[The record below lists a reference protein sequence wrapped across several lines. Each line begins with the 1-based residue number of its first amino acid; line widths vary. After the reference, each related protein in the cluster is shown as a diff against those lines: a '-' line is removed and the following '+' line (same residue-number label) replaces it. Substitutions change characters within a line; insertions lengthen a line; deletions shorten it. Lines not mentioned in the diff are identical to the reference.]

1 MGRVQQDSG
10 AMVRTHALNRDERAD
25 RARITVNKVIPE
37 YLRTSPRARHG
48 IHKSVVV
55 EDPEPRREDSPT
67 EGISHSSK
75 IRIRVKDTDTF
86 TAARQMTYSSRRASV
101 SANFNRDQATRRV
114 ANVCILNQAS
124 AIKPGGGFLDGV
136 HSQEEFL
143 CQRSTLFASLWDKLY
158 PLPEV
163 GGIFST
169 DVLVFGDSTPEAE
182 ELSKK
187 DRIYIDVISASMIRF
202 PGALKWKHD
211 SDEVRLGCSCGVS
224 YCDQDRELV
233 KSKMQG
239 VLRIAQEKGCE
250 KLVLGAWGCGAYA
263 NPPKEV
269 ARLWKKAICGT
280 SKSPVSW
287 PGIKEIVFAITDRP
301 ALKEFEKCFADVIAS
316 SAAEAERSPPP
327 ERASQSEATAKDRVQ
342 DLITEIQETEI
353 QLAQLQNPRT
363 RGRLRDK
370 LTNLNK
376 QLAELGKAESPGE
389 DGSYDGEDDIEAED
403 GFVVQGYPASDNEDN
418 SYYNFDENDVAS
430 SGSATPASTY
440 EFRFE
445 ASPPQQRR
453 KTSSG
458 TATPPLDDESYVHAA
473 MSSSMTSSPS
483 RSGRAGAQIQRMN
496 SFEREIE
503 DRRRLNE
510 TGGWFSGSVNELSAL
525 LRKTGAGGADGLN
538 PALSPA
544 EPRHENAAFPEF

>member
-1 MGRVQQDSG
+1 
-10 AMVRTHALNRDERAD
+10 MVHTHALSRDERAD
-25 RARITVNKVIPE
+25 RARNTVNKVIPE

-48 IHKSVVV
+48 IHKSVMI
-55 EDPEPRREDSPT
+55 EDPQPKREDSPT
-67 EGISHSSK
+67 EGILHPSK

-86 TAARQMTYSSRRASV
+86 TAARQMTYSSRRASM
-101 SANFNRDQATRRV
+101 SANISREQATRRV
-114 ANVCILNQAS
+114 PNVCILNQAS

-163 GGIFST
+163 GGIFSS

-187 DRIYIDVISASMIRF
+187 DRIYVDVISASMIRF

-211 SDEVRLGCSCGVS
+211 SDEIRPGCSCGVS

-233 KSKMQG
+233 QSKMQG
-239 VLRIAQEKGCE
+239 VLRIAQENGCE

-280 SKSPVSW
+280 TKFPVSW
-287 PGIKEIVFAITDRP
+287 PGIKEIVFAVTDRP

-316 SAAEAERSPPP
+316 AAAEADRSPPP
-327 ERASQSEATAKDRVQ
+327 ERSIRSDTVAKDQVQ

-376 QLAELGKAESPGE
+376 QLAELGKAESTS
-389 DGSYDGEDDIEAED
+389 DDNQYEDDDDVEAED

-430 SGSATPASTY
+430 SSSATPASTY

-453 KTSSG
+453 KVVSG
-458 TATPPLDDESYVHAA
+458 TTTPPLEDESYVHAA
-473 MSSSMTSSPS
+473 VPESVVSSPS
-483 RSGRAGAQIQRMN
+483 RSGRAGPQMQRMS
-496 SFEREIE
+496 SFEREVE
-503 DRRRLNE
+503 DRRRLGE

-525 LRKTGAGGADGLN
+525 LRKTGAGGVAGLN

-544 EPRHENAAFPEF
+544 EPRQESAAFPEF